1 MAKKLTKALRGKRR
15 WFGVAVSPDITT
27 RSQLKTIVNNLQKI
41 LGSKKEIKLMD
52 FYNGGS
58 EAAELAHTNLK
69 ETLPKVSLNSE
80 QGLAIVQVP
89 HEVSSEFR
97 ELIETEQGY
106 AEYSMLSVSMSGKI
120 RLIRERLNLPKPSR
134 ERR

>member
-15 WFGVAVSPDITT
+15 WIGVAVSPEMTT
-27 RSQLKTIVNNLQKI
+27 RSQLQTAVNNLQQL

-52 FYNGGS
+52 FFSSGS
-58 EAAELAHTNLK
+58 EGAELAHTNLK
-69 ETLPKVSLNSE
+69 ETLPKVALNGDE
-80 QGLAIVQVP
+80 GLAIIQVP

-97 ELIETEQGY
+97 TLIETEQGY
-106 AEYSMLSVSMSGKI
+106 AEYSMLSVTMSGKI
-120 RLIRERLNLPKPSR
+120 RLIRERLNLPKPNR

>member
-15 WFGVAVSPDITT
+15 WFGVAVSPEITT
-27 RSQLKTIVNNLQKI
+27 RSQLQTTVNNIQQL

-52 FYNGGS
+52 FFSGGS
-58 EAAELAHTNLK
+58 EGAELAHTNLK
-69 ETLPKVSLNSE
+69 ETLPKVSLNGDE
-80 QGLAIVQVP
+80 GLAIIQVP
-89 HEVSSEFR
+89 HEISSEFR
-97 ELIETEQGY
+97 TLIETEQGY

-120 RLIRERLNLPKPSR
+120 RLIRERLNLPKPDR

>member
-1 MAKKLTKALRGKRR
+1 
-15 WFGVAVSPDITT
+15 
-27 RSQLKTIVNNLQKI
+27 
-41 LGSKKEIKLMD
+41 MD

-80 QGLAIVQVP
+80 QGLAIIQVP

-106 AEYSMLSVSMSGKI
+106 TEYSILSVSMSGKI

>member
-15 WFGVAVSPDITT
+15 WFGVAVAPEMTT
-27 RSQLKTIVNNLQKI
+27 RSQLQTTVNNLQKF

-52 FYNGGS
+52 FYYGGS
-58 EAAELAHTNLK
+58 EAAELAHTNLN
-69 ETLPKVSLNSE
+69 ETLPKVSLNGDE
-80 QGLAIVQVP
+80 GLAIIQVP
-89 HEVSSEFR
+89 HEISNEFR